1 MAGILK
7 MLRLSMGDLRQQRIA
22 ADILSIPGES
32 SKVDDLTF
40 YLPKDAIRLS
50 DDSRFDTQSIISEV
64 LIL

>member
-1 MAGILK
+1 
-7 MLRLSMGDLRQQRIA
+7 MGDLRQQRIA